1 MICEILHY
9 PDSRLAEKS
18 KPVEEIT
25 KEIKELAA
33 NMIETMYEEDGIG
46 LAAPQVGALHRLVVI
61 DVSGPEVRNELMT
74 LINPVIL
81 SSDGSCDSEE
91 GCLSVPGYRTKLKR
105 AETVVVKAQDLE
117 GNDVTIEADG
127 LLAICLQHELDHLDG
142 ILFIDKISRLK
153 RSMYNKRVKKWQKG

>member
-1 MICEILHY
+1 MICEVLHY

-18 KPVEEIT
+18 KPVEEVT
-25 KEIKELAA
+25 KEIRELAA
-33 NMIETMYEEDGIG
+33 NMVETMYEEEGVG

-81 SSDGSCDSEE
+81 SADGSCDSEE
-91 GCLSVPGYRTKLKR
+91 GCLSVPGYRTKRKR
-105 AETVVVKAQDLE
+105 SETVVVKAQDLE

-142 ILFIDKISRLK
+142 VLFIDKISRLK
-153 RSMYNKRVKKWQKG
+153 RSMYDKRVKKWQKR

>member
-1 MICEILHY
+1 MICEVLHY

-33 NMIETMYEEDGIG
+33 AMTETMYKEEGIG
-46 LAAPQVGALHRLVVI
+46 LAAPQVGKLHRLVVI

-74 LINPVIL
+74 LINPVIV
-81 SSDGSCDSEE
+81 SAEGSCDSEE
-91 GCLSVPGYRTKLKR
+91 GCLSVPGYRSKIKR
-105 AETVVVKAQDLE
+105 SETVVVKAQDLE

-142 ILFIDKISRLK
+142 ILFIDKMSRLK
-153 RSMYNKRVKKWQKG
+153 RSLYDKKVKKWLKR

>member
-25 KEIKELAA
+25 EEIKELAA
-33 NMIETMYEEDGIG
+33 NMVETMYEDDGIG
-46 LAAPQVGALHRLVVI
+46 LAAPQIGALHRLVVI
-61 DVSGPEVRNELMT
+61 DVSGPEVRNGLMT
-74 LINPVIL
+74 LINPVIC
-81 SSDGSCDSEE
+81 SSEGSCVSEE
-91 GCLSVPGYRTKLKR
+91 GCLSVPGYRTTLKR